1 LSFAA
6 QKELEIFIKKEN
18 YFKEI
23 ITEIEREPPAL

>member
-23 ITEIEREPPAL
+23 TEIKREPRGL